1 MYDSICLIK
10 QLLEQE
16 VNPLERTFGGFLYY
30 REVVSMLVQH
40 ISEAGART
48 SNLQMEI
55 AEFNDK
61 FRFTL
66 SFRLAV
72 LIATFKAKRRKA
84 RGFKP
89 TSHFRVYPHN
99 VSKDFSARLYV
110 PESEI
115 CRELLLKR
123 VSEFVSAKTGAR
135 AFCRFMPHKLS
146 DEESYPLTIA
156 IIVSTR
162 LSS

>member
-30 REVVSMLVQH
+30 REVVSMLVH
-40 ISEAGART
+40 HLSETGVRT

-72 LIATFKAKRRKA
+72 LIAAFKAKRRKA

-110 PESEI
+110 PESEV

-123 VSEFVSAKTGAR
+123 VSEFVSKKGAK
-135 AFCRFMPHKLS
+135 AFCRYMPHRLK
-146 DEESYPLTIA
+146 DESFYPLTIVVV
-156 IIVSTR
+156 VSAR